1 MPVGVPQ
8 LSFLIPGTKETE
20 DEDDKKNRLSH
31 QRFLFVGDD
40 IDPESANHAVGL
52 ITIYG
57 IENKEEI
64 IHCYINSN
72 GGSAIGGLAI
82 FASVTTGIAPV
93 HTICVGTAISMASF
107 ILSGGVSTKRLAFPH
122 ARVMIHQP
130 VSSYLD
136 GDLGISALDLKQIL
150 SIRASVIYGYH
161 ATTKQPPWIIAIDL
175 ERDVFM
181 TPEEAV
187 AYGIVDVVGFK
198 IEI

>member
-1 MPVGVPQ
+1 
-8 LSFLIPGTKETE
+8 
-20 DEDDKKNRLSH
+20 
-31 QRFLFVGDD
+31 
-40 IDPESANHAVGL
+40 
-52 ITIYG
+52 
-57 IENKEEI
+57 
-64 IHCYINSN
+64 
-72 GGSAIGGLAI
+72 
-82 FASVTTGIAPV
+82 
-93 HTICVGTAISMASF
+93 
-107 ILSGGVSTKRLAFPH
+107 
-122 ARVMIHQP
+122 MIHQP